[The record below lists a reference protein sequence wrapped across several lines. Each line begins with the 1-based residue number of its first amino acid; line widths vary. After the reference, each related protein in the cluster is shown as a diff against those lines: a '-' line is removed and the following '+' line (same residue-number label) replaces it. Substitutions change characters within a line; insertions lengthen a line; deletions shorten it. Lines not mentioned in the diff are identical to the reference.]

1 MSIHIETDLSRFELI
16 DHILWMESYRANKES
31 DIETLVSWIWMR
43 MDTTKYLREAVT
55 VAINHFLETTYMIE
69 TSSNLLEDSDDELE
83 EIQRVE
89 VAKLIED
96 VYSNH
101 CEDPSEDMDSI
112 IMVGEALAELLP
124 EDLGVYELNYYD
136 LVSFTKDNE
145 VFVFVL

>member
-1 MSIHIETDLSRFELI
+1 MSIHIETDLGRFELI
-16 DHILWMESYRANKES
+16 DHILGMVSYRANKES

-96 VYSNH
+96 VYSNY

-124 EDLGVYELNYYD
+124 EDLGVYELDSYD

>member
-1 MSIHIETDLSRFELI
+1 MSIHIETDLGRFELI
-16 DHILWMESYRANKES
+16 DHILGMVSYRANKES

-96 VYSNH
+96 VYSDH
-101 CEDPSEDMDSI
+101 GEDPSEDMDSI

-124 EDLGVYELNYYD
+124 EDLGVYELDSCD